1 MNYAILILTLLG
13 IFSDLIELT
22 YDAGVLARRYLVP
35 ALVGAFVLAEMAWD
49 KCTTHEFNI
58 KFYRT
63 PLTSG
68 LALGQDKAQSNQGEP
83 MNYKEQVKAD
93 RKAAAKQRQQDDYR
107 QDDGYLAL
115 YDDTPMADEM
125 GG

>member
-1 MNYAILILTLLG
+1 
-13 IFSDLIELT
+13 
-22 YDAGVLARRYLVP
+22 
-35 ALVGAFVLAEMAWD
+35 
-49 KCTTHEFNI
+49 
-58 KFYRT
+58 
-63 PLTSG
+63 
-68 LALGQDKAQSNQGEP
+68 

-93 RKAAAKQRQQDDYR
+93 RKAAAKQRQKDDYR